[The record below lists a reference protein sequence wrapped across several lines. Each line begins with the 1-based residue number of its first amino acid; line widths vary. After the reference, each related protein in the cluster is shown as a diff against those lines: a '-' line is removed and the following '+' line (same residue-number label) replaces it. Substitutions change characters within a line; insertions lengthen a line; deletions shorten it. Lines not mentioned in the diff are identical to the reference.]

1 MEVILQF
8 FSLSVVTNYSICET
22 VIRSRPKVRLV
33 FLMLEA

>member
-33 FLMLEA
+33 FLTLGA